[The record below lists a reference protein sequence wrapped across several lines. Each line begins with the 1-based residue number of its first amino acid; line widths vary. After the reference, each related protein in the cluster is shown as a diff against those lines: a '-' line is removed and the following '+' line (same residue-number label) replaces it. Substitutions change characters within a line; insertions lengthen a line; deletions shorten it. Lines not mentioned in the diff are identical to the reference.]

1 MSQSKPT
8 IALFTGDPAGIGP
21 ELIEKLLSRS
31 DTQEKAN
38 IILIGQKNA
47 FDFPSYVK
55 VHNWSGFNAP
65 GLSGLHSPACVGVV
79 GYTPGEFNRLGQGLF
94 FGYHGAKLQ
103 LTLRGLR

>member
-55 VHNWSGFNAP
+55 VHTWSGLNASAFTASHA
-65 GLSGLHSPACVGVV
+65 GVENGAFMMAALAEGVQLVKSGQADAL
-79 GYTPGEFNRLGQGLF
+79 
-94 FGYHGAKLQ
+94 
-103 LTLRGLR
+103 